1 MMSLRWPA
9 HTAFWSA
16 PSSPIVRLQSSL
28 ISFHRLAF
36 QSFGRSSNGI
46 REPNFA
52 LPEAMLFIRSIK
64 VVLRQMMLETST
76 VAPELRNP
84 QRICF

>member
-1 MMSLRWPA
+1 MSLRWPA

-16 PSSPIVRLQSSL
+16 PSSPIVRLQFFL
-28 ISFHRLAF
+28 ISLHRLAF

-52 LPEAMLFIRSIK
+52 FPEVRLFIRSTK
-64 VVLRQMMLETST
+64 DVLRQMMLKTSSSRT
-76 VAPELRNP
+76 QEPTTHL
-84 QRICF
+84 F